1 MRNPTSKLA
10 SLLLYSSSNYATY
23 SAAKVLL
30 CMRRSST
37 SRVLLTRK
45 ALWPDGIMWRVFLL
59 EPNPIYNLQSVHAL
73 STARAEVHDS
83 FEASMSLSAFESTT
97 TSQDTFQHTEGIT
110 IWPLNRLRTLLSIP
124 LGFLQLASTHLY
136 LPDYQHSSGR
146 IGDEEI
152 LHV

>member
-73 STARAEVHDS
+73 STARAEVHDG
-83 FEASMSLSAFESTT
+83 FEAPTSISAFESYHYISRYVSTYRRHNHLT
-97 TSQDTFQHTEGIT
+97 LESSSDSVVDTLRLSPACVHTFV
-110 IWPLNRLRTLLSIP
+110 PSRL
-124 LGFLQLASTHLY
+124 ST
-136 LPDYQHSSGR
+136 
-146 IGDEEI
+146 
-152 LHV
+152 